1 MTAVKHLFNLVFL
14 VFLFLCRHF
23 LFKTGT
29 GSTAFFGT
37 ATPGYTMATG
47 AVYSTPARPLPRS
60 SLSRGAFKFKKSP
73 RHCSWRCTALGAVG
87 VATLLS
93 LILCYCIG
101 TPLRST
107 ASVLTDTLYQQH
119 LHRAAPTYSRFP
131 LDRWNAGAGAVLCLW
146 RTWVM

>member
-1 MTAVKHLFNLVFL
+1 
-14 VFLFLCRHF
+14 
-23 LFKTGT
+23 
-29 GSTAFFGT
+29 
-37 ATPGYTMATG
+37 MATG

-107 ASVLTDTLYQQH
+107 ASALTDTLYQQH
-119 LHRAAPTYSRFP
+119 LYRAGPTYSRFP
-131 LDRWNAGAGAVLCLW
+131 LDRWNAAPPCRCWCCPLPLAYVGHVTAVLAGTRCCI
-146 RTWVM
+146 